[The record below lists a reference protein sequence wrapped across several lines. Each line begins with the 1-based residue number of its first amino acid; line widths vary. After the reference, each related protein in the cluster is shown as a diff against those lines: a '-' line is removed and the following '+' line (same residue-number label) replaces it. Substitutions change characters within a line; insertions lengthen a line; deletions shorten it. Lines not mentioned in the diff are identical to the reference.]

1 MFWGTC
7 WMASKLSRSAGAAFG
22 PAILGS
28 VLLSAAA
35 LSAQAV
41 EFGAGLQNTT
51 WELEGDRFACYFR
64 QPIPQY
70 GEAVFHHRAGED
82 LEFYIETPY
91 NRMRTGYAALAIEA
105 PPWRSSSHVRDL
117 GYVPVRDSG
126 QPLTVETERALAMIN
141 GLETG
146 MAPTFTRQGRGMNGP
161 VRLRVSPVGFRS
173 QVDDYRA
180 CITGLLPINF
190 DQAERTVVNY
200 DTGVDTL
207 SRAQQARLDN
217 VVTYILNDDN
227 IVAVYVEGHS
237 DDQSTRFDGRRRSER
252 RALRVQ
258 DYLVD
263 RGVDPQIILVDYHGD
278 RYPVASNATA
288 EGRAQN
294 RRTTIRLERVDFS
307 LD

>member
-1 MFWGTC
+1 MSSTRSSALGT
-7 WMASKLSRSAGAAFG
+7 AF
-22 PAILGS
+22 
-28 VLLSAAA
+28 VLSASLLVTAMPEA
-35 LSAQAV
+35 SRAV

-51 WELEGDRFACYFR
+51 WHLEGDRFACYFR

-82 LEFYIETPY
+82 LEFYIKTPY
-91 NRMRTGYAALAIEA
+91 NRMRPGYAALAIEA

-117 GYVPVRDSG
+117 GYVSVQDTG

-161 VRLRVSPVGFRS
+161 VRLRVSPVGFRN
-173 QVDDYRA
+173 QIDEYRD

-207 SRAQQARLDN
+207 TREQQHRLDD
-217 VVTYILNDDN
+217 VVTYILHDDN
-227 IVAVYVEGHS
+227 IVAIYVEGHS
-237 DDQSTRFDGRRRSER
+237 DNQSTRFDGRRRSER
-252 RALRVQ
+252 RALRVR

-278 RYPVASNATA
+278 RYPVASNDTA